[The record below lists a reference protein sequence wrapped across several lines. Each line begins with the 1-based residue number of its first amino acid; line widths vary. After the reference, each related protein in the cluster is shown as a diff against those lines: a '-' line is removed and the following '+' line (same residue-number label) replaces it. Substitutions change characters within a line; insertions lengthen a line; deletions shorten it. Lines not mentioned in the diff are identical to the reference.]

1 MCNTLQQKYVT
12 LHSYM
17 YLSSL
22 FTFKKKSFTCY
33 THLNE
38 GFFSLPWKNLLF
50 LLTSVT
56 YLFLLILF
64 YHLPTFPHEKCQSPV

>member
-22 FTFKKKSFTCY
+22 FTLKKKNPL
-33 THLNE
+33 H
-38 GFFSLPWKNLLF
+38 
-50 LLTSVT
+50 V
-56 YLFLLILF
+56 I
-64 YHLPTFPHEKCQSPV
+64 HI

>member
-22 FTFKKKSFTCY
+22 FTFKKK
-33 THLNE
+33 
-38 GFFSLPWKNLLF
+38 
-50 LLTSVT
+50 
-56 YLFLLILF
+56 IL
-64 YHLPTFPHEKCQSPV
+64 YMLYISK